1 MRLYCGGLV
10 IKLCLTLATPWT
22 VSHQALLSLG
32 FPRQKYWS
40 GMPFPFP
47 GDLPDPG
54 IKPTSPT
61 LQAVSCIASEFFTA
75 ESPGSKILTAEMQE
89 GDEVTQHHLWE
100 INQGL

>member
-1 MRLYCGGLV
+1 
-10 IKLCLTLATPWT
+10 
-22 VSHQALLSLG
+22 
-32 FPRQKYWS
+32 
-40 GMPFPFP
+40 MPFPSP
-47 GDLPDPG
+47 GNLPDQG

-75 ESPGSKILTAEMQE
+75 EPPGSKILTAEMQD

>member
-61 LQAVSCIASEFFTA
+61 LQADSLPSEP
-75 ESPGSKILTAEMQE
+75 PGKPQE
-89 GDEVTQHHLWE
+89 KVGSYNIQNHEKVGNSYIQK
-100 INQGL
+100 